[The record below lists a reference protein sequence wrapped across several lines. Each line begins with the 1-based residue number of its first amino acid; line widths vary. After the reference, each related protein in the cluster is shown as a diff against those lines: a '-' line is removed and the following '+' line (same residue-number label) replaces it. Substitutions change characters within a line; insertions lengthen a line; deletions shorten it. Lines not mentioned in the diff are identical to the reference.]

1 MEAMYK
7 DARAFIET
15 MGGYKALASRL
26 GIGATTLHTHMM
38 SGLLPPKWY
47 GALVDLANE
56 KRFEPPNRSLF
67 AFEELLPPVV
77 SEQSGDTA

>member
-1 MEAMYK
+1 MYK

-67 AFEELLPPVV
+67 AFEELLPPEM
-77 SEQSGDTA
+77 SEQPGDAA